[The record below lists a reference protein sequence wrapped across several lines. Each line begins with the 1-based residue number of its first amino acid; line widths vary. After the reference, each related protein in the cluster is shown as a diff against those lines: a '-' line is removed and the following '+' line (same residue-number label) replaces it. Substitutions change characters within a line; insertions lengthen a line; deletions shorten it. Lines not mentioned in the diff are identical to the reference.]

1 MSKIRSYRDYDYE
14 ESIRLL
20 SRACAV
26 KYPEIDT
33 SDFYDALAVSI
44 GQFLNPRSTNVIT
57 LVRIL
62 ESSAWPA
69 EQIEKDIF
77 IGRYVQEY
85 AILAKIGR
93 QRGLV
98 GLSLTEIEAI
108 DGLIKPVSQQ
118 DIERVRHQRK
128 VLRQDLSRIPCIPLL
143 DEAKSSIGAL
153 FESVRIIFTEDN
165 PEKNI
170 GYLSSFV
177 RIMAN
182 EGEDDILIG
191 KRLKSALMSPRRK
204 AKNKE

>member
-1 MSKIRSYRDYDYE
+1 MSKIRSYRDFDYE

-20 SRACAV
+20 SKACAM
-26 KYPEIDT
+26 KYPEIET
-33 SDFYDALAVSI
+33 SDFYDALGIAI
-44 GQFLNPRSTNVIT
+44 GRFLNPKSTNVIT

-62 ESSAWPA
+62 ESSRWPA

-85 AILAKIGR
+85 AILARIGR

-98 GLSLTEIEAI
+98 GLSLTEIEAM
-108 DGLIKPVSQQ
+108 DGLIKPVSQR
-118 DIERVRHQRK
+118 DIDRIKHQRK
-128 VLRQDLSRIPCIPLL
+128 VLRRDLSRIPCIPIL
-143 DEAKSSIGAL
+143 DDARSSTGTL

-170 GYLSSFV
+170 GYISSYV
-177 RIMAN
+177 KIMAG

-191 KRLKSALMSPRRK
+191 KRLKAALMSPRRK
-204 AKNKE
+204 AKNKD